1 MTTLA
6 FYQLYVNYK
15 IICKSWK
22 VNSMDH
28 LSSCRHVPQP
38 ALLVEHNGAKV
49 NQKKTKK
56 RKKNSNTATTTT
68 RTTII
73 TMKCNTGIRN
83 IYL

>member
-1 MTTLA
+1 
-6 FYQLYVNYK
+6 
-15 IICKSWK
+15 
-22 VNSMDH
+22 MDH
-28 LSSCRHVPQP
+28 LSSCRHVSQP
-38 ALLVEHNGAKV
+38 TLLVEHNGAKV

-68 RTTII
+68 TRRTTTII